1 MLYMVENLMR
11 LSLEVMCKIENV
23 PTIEEVGMLIDFF

>member
-11 LSLEVMCKIENV
+11 LSLEVMCKIEN
-23 PTIEEVGMLIDFF
+23 EEVGMLIGFF